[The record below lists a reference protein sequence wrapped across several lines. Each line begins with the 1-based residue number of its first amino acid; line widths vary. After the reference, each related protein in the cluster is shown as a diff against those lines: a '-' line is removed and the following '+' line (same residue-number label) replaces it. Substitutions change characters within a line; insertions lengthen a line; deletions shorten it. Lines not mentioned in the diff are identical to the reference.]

1 MTQWESNCLTAR
13 MPGLALPNHDAAN
26 NGCGFSYTRSTEQTC
41 GQKSRAQLSPDD
53 ELTAKESLALYCKP
67 VELYNLIRQRAIKK
81 PPSLQRC
88 LRYKIDAK
96 RKKRIQ
102 ISVSISRSTHTQL
115 PAHGIFPLHVLLARS
130 SKDVPGEGH
139 SPMYRFSRAFVLTSF
154 RESGDSDHTEA
165 TFTVPNMK
173 NLSTSQGS
181 SVNIILVSCGRGGQ
195 NLGENCSENHTEY
208 SSPQK
213 LGGQCF
219 WGKIS
224 IDSLGSSLDCLTLS
238 LGCTVELTSEISMS
252 PGFIE
257 PSLLEHGSC
266 LTFCSLKADA
276 TGSYK
281 LKASIDVQEA
291 GARDMRLS
299 PYNAYSY
306 DDVPLSLLPKI
317 LRLRTGNVLFNY
329 KYYKNLHKSEVT
341 EGFTCPFCLVPCG
354 SFKGLE
360 CHLTSSHD
368 LFHFEFWVSKE
379 YQAVNVSLK
388 SDAKRGEL
396 LTIAGNDPGNRVF
409 FYRSS
414 RFKRYKIS
422 ETPTEKIKDV
432 HPHITVPGSPGMT
445 MPVDQDI
452 VELRSPRNTVPA
464 PTQMTESRSS
474 EDAQKGSEV
483 DYVPKEN
490 GINVPEASID
500 PHRLLPGRNHSE
512 PTALQSD
519 RARKLPV
526 DLDDPSLVQLKKRE
540 FFHSQKAQRM
550 EMDVLYS
557 DHDSEDELDHDI
569 ADFEDRTLLNGFS
582 DVAKEEKRIMHLW
595 NSFKRRQRILADGH
609 IPWACEAFTHQHGQE
624 LVQNPRLRWCWRV
637 LMIKLWNHGLLNGR
651 TMNICNKHLESLASQ
666 SADPKRS

>member
-1 MTQWESNCLTAR
+1 MS
-13 MPGLALPNHDAAN
+13 GLMSLGLYGVPCEFCWN
-26 NGCGFSYTRSTEQTC
+26 NGFSYPRSTEQTC

-53 ELTAKESLALYCKP
+53 ELSAKESLALYCKP
-67 VELYNLIRQRAIKK
+67 VELYNIIRQRAIKK

-88 LRYKIDAK
+88 LRYKIEAK

-102 ISVSISRSTHTQL
+102 ISVSISGSTNTRL

-130 SKDVPGEGH
+130 SNDAPGEGH
-139 SPMYRFSRAFVLTSF
+139 SPMYRFSRACVLTSF
-154 RESGDSDHTEA
+154 CESGDSGHTEA
-165 TFTVPNMK
+165 TFTIPNMK
-173 NLSTSQGS
+173 SLSTSQVRS
-181 SVNIILVSCGRGGQ
+181 LDIILISRGQGGQ
-195 NLGENCSENHTEY
+195 NLSENCSENHAEY

-219 WGKIS
+219 WGKIP
-224 IDSLGSSLDCLTLS
+224 IDSLGSSLDSVTLS
-238 LGCTVELTSEISMS
+238 LGHTVELTSEISMN

-257 PSLLEHGSC
+257 PSLLEHDSC
-266 LTFCSLKADA
+266 LTFCSLKANA

-299 PYNAYSY
+299 PYNIYSY
-306 DDVPLSLLPKI
+306 DHVPQSLLPKI
-317 LRLRTGNVLFNY
+317 IRLRTGNVLFNY
-329 KYYKNLHKSEVT
+329 KYYKNLYKSEVT
-341 EGFTCPFCLVPCG
+341 EDFTCSFCLVPCG

-368 LFHFEFWVSKE
+368 LFRYEFWVSKE

-388 SDAKRGEL
+388 IDTRREEL
-396 LTIAGNDPGNRVF
+396 LTVAGNDPGSRVF

-414 RFKRYKIS
+414 RFKRCKIS
-422 ETPTEKIKDV
+422 ETTTDKTKDV
-432 HPHITVPGSPGMT
+432 YPHITELGSAGMT
-445 MPVDQDI
+445 VPVDQDI
-452 VELRSPRNTVPA
+452 VEPRSPRNTVPPPA
-464 PTQMTESRSS
+464 QTTESGSS
-474 EDAQKGSEV
+474 KDAQDGSVV

-490 GINVPEASID
+490 GINVPE
-500 PHRLLPGRNHSE
+500 R
-512 PTALQSD
+512 TALQSD
-519 RARKLPV
+519 RARKLLV
-526 DLDDPSLVQLKKRE
+526 DLDDPSHALLKKRE

-550 EMDVLYS
+550 ELDVLYS

-569 ADFEDRTLLNGFS
+569 ADFEDRTLLGGFS
-582 DVAKEEKRIMHLW
+582 DVAEEEKRIMHMW

-609 IPWACEAFTHQHGQE
+609 VPWACEAFTHQHGQE

-651 TMNICNKHLESLASQ
+651 TMNICNKHLEVLESQ
-666 SADPKRS
+666 RADPKQS